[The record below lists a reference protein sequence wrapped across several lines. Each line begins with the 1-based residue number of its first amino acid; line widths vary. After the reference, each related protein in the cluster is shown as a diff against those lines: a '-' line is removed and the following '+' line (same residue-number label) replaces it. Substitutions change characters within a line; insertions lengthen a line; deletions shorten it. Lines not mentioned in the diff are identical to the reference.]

1 MRTIVIGYDG
11 SDAARRG
18 LARVRQLLAEEAK
31 LIVVS
36 VAPKVGSGTVGDDP
50 ALGSD
55 FDADRLLAEAE
66 ELLGHTA
73 GATVERRMAVGDPAT
88 VLLEV
93 TREVDADLLIV
104 GRRGSDFITRTLV
117 GSVAQRVVQQ
127 ARCDV
132 LVVA

>member
-1 MRTIVIGYDG
+1 MHTIVVGYDG

-18 LARVRQLLAEEAK
+18 LSRVRQLVAEEVK

-36 VAPKVGSGTVGDDP
+36 VAPEAGLGTISDDP
-50 ALGSD
+50 LLDSD
-55 FDADRLLAEAE
+55 FDAERLLAEAA

-73 GATVERRMAVGDPAT
+73 GATVERRMAAGDPAT

-93 TREVDADLLIV
+93 TREVDADLLII
-104 GRRGSDFITRTLV
+104 GRRGSDFVTRTLV
-117 GSVAQRVVQQ
+117 GAVAQRVVQQ